1 MLSPGAVAFDHG
13 RPRRGD
19 RSTEVEPS
27 LDLTVL
33 KHLALTFD
41 QTGVLFGVTQ
51 ALSAESVVQSNIT
64 YSNGHGYYSD
74 PYKTLDTRPTH
85 RAVSRQ

>member
-51 ALSAESVVQSNIT
+51 VPQFKFLTALAEHVSLTRRFSELPN
-64 YSNGHGYYSD
+64 HGGDYD
-74 PYKTLDTRPTH
+74 RDG
-85 RAVSRQ
+85 

>member
-19 RSTEVEPS
+19 RSTKVEPS
-27 LDLTVL
+27 LDLAVL

-51 ALSAESVVQSNIT
+51 VLQFKFLTGLA
-64 YSNGHGYYSD
+64 GHTS
-74 PYKTLDTRPTH
+74 LTRRFSELPDH
-85 RAVSRQ
+85 DGDHDRDG